1 MADET
6 TPSRPRRTA
15 ARRPQ
20 PKTPKTNQPGL
31 GLVLLAILLITAPL
45 VGVLYLGAQLLR
57 LPFPP
62 FDLYDWP
69 VRAGFAPWVSLA
81 TSLSTP
87 ADGGNIAQTA
97 PLTQWLLGLTLF
109 LALAAGV
116 GLAFYAYTSRR
127 GRPPDTI
134 DGLTAGALLAV
145 PMIFVALAVGSS
157 TRPAPLV
164 VVWLGVLFVAWGVA
178 LSYALSRLIARPA
191 PAAPLTGEEPI
202 VVQPPTGIDRRRFLL
217 QLGASTAAVTAITA
231 AAGATLARR
240 NEATAVR
247 RTLPMISPDFRAAQS
262 ELFGQFRRFAIV
274 RGGAESAE
282 ASNVLALGAEYPDRN
297 YVSIWLGGH
306 SPIVIYNSLETALAA
321 YSTDDEPAGLFWLD
335 A

>member
-134 DGLTAGALLAV
+134 DGLTAGAHAGRAHDLR
-145 PMIFVALAVGSS
+145 
-157 TRPAPLV
+157 RPGRWQLDP
-164 VVWLGVLFVAWGVA
+164 
-178 LSYALSRLIARPA
+178 AR
-191 PAAPLTGEEPI
+191 
-202 VVQPPTGIDRRRFLL
+202 
-217 QLGASTAAVTAITA
+217 
-231 AAGATLARR
+231 AAGRRLAGRP
-240 NEATAVR
+240 VR
-247 RTLPMISPDFRAAQS
+247 RL
-262 ELFGQFRRFAIV
+262 GRRPQL
-274 RGGAESAE
+274 R
-282 ASNVLALGAEYPDRN
+282 P
-297 YVSIWLGGH
+297 
-306 SPIVIYNSLETALAA
+306 
-321 YSTDDEPAGLFWLD
+321 
-335 A
+335 